1 MVKSAYRVIQILEAV
16 ASSRAGLKHG
26 DLAEAL
32 KIPKGSLSLLLS
44 DLISQDYLALK
55 DDSRCYV
62 LGPQVLVIANRYLSG
77 LDLVQLGRPILKEMV
92 ATTGECVEIAV
103 RRGEEMLVVARE
115 DCSRPLRS
123 VIPIGDRA
131 PLHAT
136 AAGKA
141 ILAFFPTEELDLYLA
156 DGKLKRMTRRTIT
169 QPKVLRKELED
180 ICAGSMAFSREELNE
195 GITAMALPVFDSE
208 GRVNASMVIPVPTI
222 RFNAKKEKRVEA
234 ALRKGTTE
242 LSRKLGFRGSP
253 NGNRFPLERQATPHS
268 SRRHAGL
275 GPASRA
281 HPDSGL
287 HRNVETEGL
296 NRRRNHGRSG
306 RNSF

>member
-77 LDLVQLGRPILKEMV
+77 LDLVQLGRPIMQEMV
-92 ATTGECVEIAV
+92 EATDECVEIAV
-103 RRGEEMLVVARE
+103 RRGEEMLVVGRE

-141 ILAFFPTEELDLYLA
+141 MLAFFPPEELDQHLSAA
-156 DGKLKRMTRRTIT
+156 DLQALTRKTIT
-169 QPKVLRKELED
+169 HPRVLRSELEA
-180 ICAGSMAFSREELNE
+180 IRAGSMAYSREELNE
-195 GITAMALPVFDSE
+195 GITAMALPVFDSD

-222 RFNAKKEKRVEA
+222 RFNAKKEKRVEG

-242 LSRKLGFRGSP
+242 LSRKLGFGGSP
-253 NGNRFPLERQATPHS
+253 GRNGLS
-268 SRRHAGL
+268 V
-275 GPASRA
+275 
-281 HPDSGL
+281 DD
-287 HRNVETEGL
+287 
-296 NRRRNHGRSG
+296 RSG
-306 RNSF
+306 RNSFSVSTPDNPIRKGGYQR

>member
-77 LDLVQLGRPILKEMV
+77 LDLVQLGRPIMQEMV
-92 ATTGECVEIAV
+92 EATNECVEIAV
-103 RRGEEMLVVARE
+103 RRGKEMLVVGRE

-141 ILAFFPTEELDLYLA
+141 MLAFFPPEERDQHLSAADLQAL
-156 DGKLKRMTRRTIT
+156 TRKTIT
-169 QPKVLRKELED
+169 HPRVLRSELEA
-180 ICAGSMAFSREELNE
+180 IRAGSMAYSREELNE
-195 GITAMALPVFDSE
+195 GITAMALPVFDSD

-234 ALRKGTTE
+234 ALRRGTTE
-242 LSRKLGFRGSP
+242 LSRKLGFGGSP
-253 NGNRFPLERQATPHS
+253 GRNGLSF
-268 SRRHAGL
+268 
-275 GPASRA
+275 
-281 HPDSGL
+281 DD
-287 HRNVETEGL
+287 
-296 NRRRNHGRSG
+296 RSG
-306 RNSF
+306 RNSFSVSTPDNPIRKGGYQR